1 MRQTMKELIEIDLFD
16 DLRDGNDKFFQL
28 LDFSQWEVLKAKYA
42 DPDNEKSMNELV
54 TELMEG
60 R

>member
-1 MRQTMKELIEIDLFD
+1 MKTLIEIDLFD

-42 DPDNEKSMNELV
+42 DPDNQKQLEELV
-54 TELMEG
+54 TELLEG